1 MAFTV
6 ATNVASLNTQR
17 YLNINQ
23 TEQQKALARL
33 SSGYKINSA
42 SDDAAGMA
50 ITTKLQVKSV
60 SLDKS
65 IDNGNQGLSMLQAA
79 EGGIDQISQMLT
91 RLKEIATQSASS
103 NTTDRVALNN
113 ERGNLETE
121 INNIAQNTKYG
132 STTLLGGSQSVSA
145 YGASITVGNGVAGID
160 VSNSAVTAATN
171 VKFEYSTVNGTS
183 GVATVTIGTTSQ
195 GINVTNPS
203 GMNTSVLN
211 FSNLGVKVTVNA
223 ALVTIS
229 AANSF
234 SISTG
239 ASSFTYYMG
248 DENQNY
254 NKITASLKN
263 FQAGSTDVLSL
274 TGDIASQGNAQTYL
288 GVLDTAIG
296 NLTTERGNL
305 GAAMNQIG
313 YHVANMQSMSQNTK
327 AATSTIKDADFATEM
342 ATFTKNQILTQA
354 GVSMLAQ
361 ANQMNQQILS
371 LLK

>member
-6 ATNVASLNTQR
+6 ATNISSLNTQR
-17 YLNINQ
+17 YLNVNQ
-23 TEQQKALARL
+23 AEQQKALARL

-42 SDDAAGMA
+42 SDDSAGIA
-50 ITTKLQVKSV
+50 IATKLQVKSAA
-60 SLDKS
+60 LDKS
-65 IDNGNQGLSMLQAA
+65 IDNGNQGMAMLQAA

-113 ERGNLETE
+113 ERSNLETE

-145 YGASITVGNGVAGID
+145 TGTSITVGMGIANID
-160 VSNSAVTAATN
+160 VANAAVTTSTAVTLAYNQAT
-171 VKFEYSTVNGTS
+171 
-183 GVATVTIGTTSQ
+183 GVATLSIGATSQ
-195 GINVTNPS
+195 TMSVTAPT

-211 FSNLGVKVTVNA
+211 FNNLGVKITINA
-223 ALVTIS
+223 SFTTSLT
-229 AANSF
+229 ANNVF
-234 SISTG
+234 TISTG
-239 ASSFTYYMG
+239 TSSFTYYMG
-248 DENQNY
+248 DENQNF

-263 FQAGSTDVLSL
+263 YQTSSTDVLNL
-274 TGDIASQGNAQTYL
+274 KGDISTQAGAQDYL
-288 GVLDTAIG
+288 GTLDNAIN

-327 AATSTIKDADFATEM
+327 AATSTIKDADFASEM
-342 ATFTKNQILTQA
+342 ATFTKDQILTQA